1 MSVLRLSGVTKAFPS
16 AGGEVRPLD
25 NVDFELQPMEVVAV
39 MGPSGSGKTTLL
51 TICGALQPPTSGVI
65 EVDGQEIQ
73 ELSQIDLG
81 VVRRKKIGFVFQNHQ
96 LLEALSAS
104 ENVEFVLKLAGY
116 GRRHARERA
125 RNLLTMLDLGD
136 RLKEMPQR
144 MSGGERQRVAI
155 ARALANDGHLILAD
169 EPTASLDSARATN
182 LMDLIRGVSREL
194 GRGVLMITHDMRA
207 HDWADR
213 ILWLEDGQL
222 KQIPHDEAHM
232 RPHADL
238 LPEPAPVSLKGE
250 G

>member
-1 MSVLRLSGVTKAFPS
+1 
-16 AGGEVRPLD
+16 
-25 NVDFELQPMEVVAV
+25 MEVVAV

-51 TICGALQPPTSGVI
+51 TICGALQPPTSGVVEI
-65 EVDGQEIQ
+65 DGEEIQ
-73 ELSQIDLG
+73 GLSQIDLG
-81 VVRRKKIGFVFQNHQ
+81 VVRRKKIGFVFQNYQ

-116 GRRHARERA
+116 GRGHARERA

-136 RLKEMPQR
+136 RLQEMPQR

-169 EPTASLDSARATN
+169 EPTASLDSARATS
-182 LMDLIRGVSREL
+182 LMALIRGVSREL
-194 GRGVLMITHDMRA
+194 GRGVLLITHDMRA

-213 ILWLEDGQL
+213 LLWLEDGHL
-222 KQIPHDEAHM
+222 KPIAHEEVHM
-232 RPHADL
+232 RPHVE
-238 LPEPAPVSLKGE
+238 LPPESTPAPLKVE